1 MRLSQEL
8 RDRTK
13 GYASKVIGLYIKL
26 PKNRE
31 EVRVLGRQTG
41 TIQLKTTKY
50 TSHTKR
56 WDEIGGAAFENW
68 RIG

>member
-13 GYASKVIGLYIKL
+13 GYASKVIGLYSKL

-31 EVRVLGRQTG
+31 EVRVLGRQTE
-41 TIQLKTTKY
+41 TMQLKTTKY
-50 TSHTKR
+50 ASHTKS